1 MAHGREELALC
12 QAGGLGP
19 LLGRAERGD
28 EVLVAVSR
36 WTLRLS
42 ESGWGT
48 TALTLPAG
56 AWRDRITGTTH
67 RGTVP
72 AETLFGELP
81 VALLER
87 ADG

>member
-1 MAHGREELALC
+1 MPLSDCDEEGDC
-12 QAGGLGP
+12 DC
-19 LLGRAERGD
+19 D